1 MKPEV
6 YKKAAKVYRR
16 AAELVQKEKFACN
29 CINKVSDHFVYRIA
43 LEKWFKPD
51 DCFSTAWYTAGG
63 PSVQV
68 VAYEVIPDLI
78 RICMDEYDK
87 GIRPEHIGKR
97 RDIYV
102 KCYKT
107 VLEHLKSRSETTLDN

>member
-51 DCFSTAWYTAGG
+51 DCISTAWYTAGG
-63 PSVQV
+63 PLS
-68 VAYEVIPDLI
+68 
-78 RICMDEYDK
+78 
-87 GIRPEHIGKR
+87 GTHPESLL
-97 RDIYV
+97 
-102 KCYKT
+102 T
-107 VLEHLKSRSETTLDN
+107 FL